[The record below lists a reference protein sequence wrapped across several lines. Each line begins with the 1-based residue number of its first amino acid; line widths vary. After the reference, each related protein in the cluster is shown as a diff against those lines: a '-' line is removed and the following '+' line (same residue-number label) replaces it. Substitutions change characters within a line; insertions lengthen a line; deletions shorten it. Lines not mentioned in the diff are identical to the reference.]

1 MTEIERIEDQLRRAF
16 AGDAWHGSSLIEI
29 LAGVTAEEAR
39 AKPLPNAHSIWEIVL
54 HVAAWDGA
62 VRQRLEG
69 ETVRAPDEG
78 DWPEVRDTSEAAWK
92 DALARLTKRHEELR
106 ETIKLLADEWLD
118 EHLGQERDPPT
129 GGGVSVYTTLHG
141 IVQHNVYH
149 AGQIALL
156 KKAWS

>member
-1 MTEIERIEDQLRRAF
+1 M
-16 AGDAWHGSSLIEI
+16 
-29 LAGVTAEEAR
+29 
-39 AKPLPNAHSIWEIVL
+39 PNAHSIWEIVL

-69 ETVRAPDEG
+69 ETVRTPDEG
-78 DWPEVRDTSEAAWK
+78 DWPEVGDTSEAAWK

-106 ETIKLLADEWLD
+106 ETIKLLPDERLN
-118 EHLGQERDPPT
+118 EQLGQERDPPT

-156 KKAWS
+156 KKARS

>member
-16 AGDAWHGSSLIEI
+16 AGDAWHGSSLTEI

-39 AKPLPNAHSIWEIVL
+39 AKPIQNAHSIWEIVL

-62 VRQRLEG
+62 VGQRLKG
-69 ETVRAPDEG
+69 ETVRTPDEG
-78 DWPEVRDTSEAAWK
+78 DWPEVADTSEAAWK
-92 DALARLTKRHEELR
+92 DALAKLTMRHEELR
-106 ETIKLLADEWLD
+106 ETIKRLADKRLD
-118 EHLGQERDPPT
+118 GQLGQERDPPT
-129 GGGVSVYTTLHG
+129 GGVSVYTTLHG

>member
-1 MTEIERIEDQLRRAF
+1 MTEIERIEDQLKQAF
-16 AGDAWHGSSLIEI
+16 GGDAWHGSSLSVI
-29 LAGVTAEEAR
+29 LAGVTAAQAA

-69 ETVRAPDEG
+69 ETVRVPDEG
-78 DWPEVRDTSEAAWK
+78 DWPTVAETSDAAWQ
-92 DALARLTKRHEELR
+92 DALGRLKERHEQLR
-106 ETIKLLADEWLD
+106 EAITRLDDDELD
-118 EHLGQERDPPT
+118 KRLGAERDAPT

-141 IVQHNVYH
+141 IIQHNVYH

-156 KKAWS
+156 KRAWS